1 MIESRVTP
9 VVAADGR
16 PLVPT
21 AAVVTLLAALSGLG
35 QFAGNAY
42 LPALPS
48 VADDLMIGMPQVQW
62 TMAVFLI
69 GFALSQL
76 IYGPLSDR
84 HGRIRPLMVGLVL
97 FLIGSIGSAMAG
109 SLDTLLAARLI
120 QGLGAGSGV
129 VIARAIVRDSFEGA
143 ELARIMT
150 LIAMI
155 FALVP
160 GFSPLVG
167 GLVTGTV
174 GWAAVFWLCALFGV
188 VAMAGAMRLPETNRD
203 PLARMTIGVAVGG
216 FREVAGNRT
225 YLAFALPAAL
235 VIGSLSAFFAGSP
248 AVLIDGLGISPV
260 EFGFYP
266 PIAIAGFFIGGGVA
280 RRLAGRWPPLRIVG
294 LGLSVML
301 AGVVVMLLP
310 VAAGLVHEW
319 HISVAMVIHV
329 AGLGLLMPTA
339 VAAALSAVQ
348 RLAGTASAFLG
359 FLQMAIGA
367 AATLLVSVLQPTW
380 PVLAFPAV
388 MALCTGLAGLT
399 LLLGRTWIVPSP
411 KQIDRRD
418 PDAP

>member
-1 MIESRVTP
+1 MIASRATS
-9 VVAADGR
+9 VAADGR
-16 PLVPT
+16 ALVPT

-48 VADDLMIGMPQVQW
+48 VAEDLAIGMPQVQW
-62 TMAVFLI
+62 TMAVFLV

-84 HGRIRPLMVGLVL
+84 HGRIRPLMVGLGL

-109 SLDTLLAARLI
+109 SLDTLLVARLI

-174 GWAAVFWLCALFGV
+174 GWAAVFWLCALFGG
-188 VAMAGAMRLPETNRD
+188 VAMAGAMRLPETNRE
-203 PLARMTIGVAVGG
+203 PLTRMTVGLAVGG

-294 LGLSVML
+294 LGLLVML
-301 AGVVVMLLP
+301 TGVVVMLLP

-339 VAAALSAVQ
+339 VAAALSAIQ

-367 AATLLVSVLQPTW
+367 AATVLVSILQPYW

-399 LLLGRTWIVPSP
+399 LLFGRTWIVPSP
-411 KQIDRRD
+411 KQTDRRD

>member
-1 MIESRVTP
+1 MMNGHVTP
-9 VVAADGR
+9 VAAADAR
-16 PLVPT
+16 PLTPT
-21 AAVVTLLAALSGLG
+21 AAVVALLAALSGLG
-35 QFAGNAY
+35 QFAANAY

-48 VADDLMIGMPQVQW
+48 VADDLTISMPQVQW

-69 GFALSQL
+69 AFALSQL

-84 HGRIRPLMVGLVL
+84 YGRIRPLMVGLGL
-97 FLIGSIGSAMAG
+97 FLIGSVGSALAG
-109 SLDTLLAARLI
+109 ALDTLLAARFI

-129 VIARAIVRDSFEGA
+129 VIARAIVRDTFEGA

-174 GWAAVFWLCALFGV
+174 GWTAVFWLCALFGV
-188 VAMAGAMRLPETNRD
+188 VAMAGAMRLPETNRQ
-203 PLARMTIGVAVGG
+203 PLARLTIGVAAAG
-216 FREVAGNRT
+216 FREVADNRA

-248 AVLIDGLGISPV
+248 AVMIDGLGISPL
-260 EFGFYP
+260 EYGFYP
-266 PIAIAGFFIGGGVA
+266 PIAIAGFFIGGGAA
-280 RRLAGRWPPLRIVG
+280 RRLAGRLPPLRIVG
-294 LGLSVML
+294 LGLSGML
-301 AGVVVMLLP
+301 AGAIVMLLP

-319 HISVAMVIHV
+319 HIAIAMVIHV
-329 AGLGLLMPTA
+329 TGLGLLMPTA
-339 VAAALSAVQ
+339 VAAAMSAVR

-359 FLQMAIGA
+359 FLQMTAGA
-367 AATLLVSVLQPTW
+367 AATVMVSVLQPSW

-388 MALCTGLAGLT
+388 MALFTGLAGLT
-399 LLLGRTWIVPSP
+399 LLLGRTWIASSP
-411 KQIDRRD
+411 NQTDRRD
-418 PDAP
+418 PDAF